1 MAVEKR
7 KPKTYLSTA
16 TMKKLAIHNLDTL
29 HPRVRVDVGV
39 TIPVDRYTFV
49 KPGLSLEVDVGDGDT
64 IEGTIEA
71 VTDALMDKL
80 SWLEDRLA
88 EYVEGEGD

>member
-7 KPKTYLSTA
+7 KTKTYLSVA
-16 TMKKLAIHNLDTL
+16 TRKKLSIQNLDMSR
-29 HPRVRVDVGV
+29 PRVRVDVGV

-49 KPGLSLEVDVGDGDT
+49 KPGLSLEVDVVDGT
-64 IEGTIEA
+64 IDETIEA